1 MFSFVEWLTLFWG
14 SLSPRPGITSR
25 VHSQGG
31 GLPHSVGHS
40 REVPL
45 AGHGKRMSV
54 HRGQARVSLDRIR
67 RFHLK
72 DAGFSTMKGLC
83 LTESSTKIKTK
94 TT

>member
-1 MFSFVEWLTLFWG
+1 MAHVVLGKSLPKARDYFQSPFS
-14 SLSPRPGITSR
+14 R
-25 VHSQGG
+25 GG
-31 GLPHSVGHS
+31 GLPHRVGHF
-40 REVPL
+40 RAVPL

-83 LTESSTKIKTK
+83 LTE
-94 TT
+94 

>member
-1 MFSFVEWLTLFWG
+1 
-14 SLSPRPGITSR
+14 
-25 VHSQGG
+25 
-31 GLPHSVGHS
+31 
-40 REVPL
+40 
-45 AGHGKRMSV
+45 MSV